1 MIARPYAFTL
11 LLSVGALAWGQ
22 DILSSSSSDFSLSW
36 KTTDIRVTPAGRS
49 APAISFRRLAQ
60 AEWNNLARDAAGLS
74 LSGDTTYRVLSF
86 AGPYLSVEVGQYCEC
101 GGAHPTSHR
110 QFQAIDLRGTRPEA
124 VKPLGLTELFPE
136 GAILSALKA
145 DKVVAAALKEAD
157 APPPQSLSVM
167 VDALKY
173 QTVQVGDCGY
183 SFSETFLNEFAL
195 YDVRADK
202 VTVRISLSHASEV
215 CRGQMTQVG
224 IELPTPEALKPLLLQ
239 AKAKSAGFLMIDA
252 KKLANGKQTSFHFST
267 KGK

>member
-1 MIARPYAFTL
+1 MTVRPYAFTL

-22 DILSSSSSDFSLSW
+22 EILSSSSGGFSLSW

-49 APAISFRRLAQ
+49 APAISFRRFAQ
-60 AEWNNLARDAAGLS
+60 VEWDNLARDAEQS

-86 AGPYLSVEVGQYCEC
+86 AGPYLSVEVGQYCDC
-101 GGAHPTSHR
+101 GGAHPIAHR
-110 QFQAIDLRGTRPEA
+110 QFQAIDLRGTRSEA
-124 VKPLGLTELFPE
+124 AKPLALTELFPE
-136 GAILSALKA
+136 AAILSALKA

-157 APPPQSLSVM
+157 VPPPQSLSAM
-167 VDALKY
+167 VDAVKF

-183 SFSETFLNEFAL
+183 SFSGTFLTEFAL
-195 YDVRADK
+195 YDVQADK
-202 VTVRISLSHASEV
+202 VTVRISLSHASEI

-224 IELPTPEALKPLLLQ
+224 IELPTPEVLKPLLLQ
-239 AKAKSAGFLMIDA
+239 AEAKSAGFLMVDA